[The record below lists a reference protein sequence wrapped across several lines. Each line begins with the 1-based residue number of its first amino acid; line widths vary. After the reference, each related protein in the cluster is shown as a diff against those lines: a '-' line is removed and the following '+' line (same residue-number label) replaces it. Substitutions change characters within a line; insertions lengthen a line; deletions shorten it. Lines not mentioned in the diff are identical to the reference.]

1 MSSSSIINQNPQSQN
16 QNQNQNVRVGTGLI
30 VVKNGKV
37 LVGKRKG
44 SHAAGLFSFPGGHLD
59 WNETWQACVLREL
72 EEECGTGIKVFL
84 RSFDQQRKEF
94 FVTNDIMPQ
103 YGKHYITIFMV
114 ADWIEGEPENMEPEK
129 CEGWDWISFDQLS
142 LAAASGECANWIP
155 MEHITAFRHTIGI

>member
-1 MSSSSIINQNPQSQN
+1 MSSSSIINQNPQN
-16 QNQNQNVRVGTGLI
+16 PQNQNVRVGTGFI
-30 VVKNGKV
+30 VVKKGKV

-44 SHAAGLFSFPGGHLD
+44 SHAAGLYSFPGGHLD
-59 WNETWQACVLREL
+59 WNETWEACLLREL
-72 EEECGTGIKVFL
+72 EEECGTGIIVRIRHFG
-84 RSFDQQRKEF
+84 QHRKEF

-142 LAAASGECANWIP
+142 LAAASGDCANWIP
-155 MEHITAFRHTIGI
+155 MEHITAFRDAIGI